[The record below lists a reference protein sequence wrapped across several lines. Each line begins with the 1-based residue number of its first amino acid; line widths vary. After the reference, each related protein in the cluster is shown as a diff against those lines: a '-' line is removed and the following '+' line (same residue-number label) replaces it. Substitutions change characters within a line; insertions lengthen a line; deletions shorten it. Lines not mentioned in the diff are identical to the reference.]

1 MLLCVAAQAAD
12 DAELLDC
19 AELAA
24 ALRGTA
30 ELALESAQQG
40 QAFAAGVAKAWPQA
54 ELERLRALLRDEDI
68 VPVLPV
74 AVALACRA
82 HALPLDAVLPL
93 YLQSWVANL
102 VHAAVR
108 LIPLG
113 QTDGL
118 RVIERLEGKVIAT
131 AKAARLESIDDI
143 GSAAL
148 MVDWASMRHE
158 TQTTRLFRS

>member
-1 MLLCVAAQAAD
+1 MP
-12 DAELLDC
+12 
-19 AELAA
+19 
-24 ALRGTA
+24 ALRDQ
-30 ELALESAQQG
+30 L
-40 QAFAAGVAKAWPQA
+40 
-54 ELERLRALLRDEDI
+54 
-68 VPVLPV
+68 
-74 AVALACRA
+74 
-82 HALPLDAVLPL
+82 LPL